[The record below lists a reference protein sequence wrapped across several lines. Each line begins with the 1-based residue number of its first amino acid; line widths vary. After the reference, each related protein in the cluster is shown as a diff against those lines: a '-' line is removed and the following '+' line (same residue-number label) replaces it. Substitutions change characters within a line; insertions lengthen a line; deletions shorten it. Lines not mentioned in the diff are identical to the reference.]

1 MRTSKFINLN
11 KNVLLE
17 WIYDDDNLLIENYKV
32 VINTLDDQYNF
43 VNSNETNTITTV
55 TNNTQSTNLILINAE
70 SNKWGYMDE
79 TQYPFLQ
86 ISSYLYNIPQR
97 YDIVRIYFPVNYS
110 FDDYIGFLLNLYVLD
125 ITEKRK
131 IYLSN
136 FFFDQTDTSRSLD
149 LAAPPFLHDDILWG
163 KYIELQIPSPSVLSK
178 QVSQTT
184 TGGITLVPTPGSINS
199 NLSGPTLAG
208 VNPNSPIFI
217 DFSFL
222 LKKDY
227 LFNKITFLADS
238 VYSTSIPQTPE
249 FEDLSVEIA
258 PSDKG
263 DFFEIV
269 GTYNNNSSDF
279 ELFVKQQKALGNYF
293 YVTYKVN
300 TIEQNV
306 ITNTV
311 QYFTENNFD
320 HAIWFRPIITFST
333 TTAAIDVIMS
343 LVNASDSNVI
353 ERRAT
358 YTLLQDEV
366 AKYSRI
372 LTKINVDNAYN
383 VSVYNARSDK
393 LEIKSFGEPKTIVE
407 KVDVPYPV
415 LYDNFKVI
423 TKNTSEDIQDE
434 VYYGIGQL
442 QILLYPF
449 DNVIKLNIAK
459 QSKDGSVVPYSLP
472 NYGRITMSFKSA
484 TDEVTVDLYN
494 DSGLVDLE
502 KGDVIFKIEQQ
513 YMDTI
518 TNFYKNGYDQFYI
531 VMRTETNINTILYA
545 GRYVIYNEY
554 NK

>member
-11 KNVLLE
+11 KDVLLE

-43 VNSNETNTITTV
+43 VNATDTNSIQSV
-55 TNNTQSTNLILINAE
+55 TNNTQSTNLIQINE
-70 SNKWGYMDE
+70 ENNKWGYMDE
-79 TQYPFLQ
+79 TVYPFLQ
-86 ISSYLYNIPQR
+86 VSTYLYNIPQR
-97 YDIVRIYFPVNYS
+97 YDIVRLYFPVNYS
-110 FDDYIGFLLNLYVLD
+110 FDEYIGFLLNLYVLD
-125 ITEKRK
+125 ITDKRK

-136 FFFDQTDTSRSLD
+136 FFFDQTDTNRSLD
-149 LAAPPFLHDDILWG
+149 LAAPPFLHDDVLWG
-163 KYIELQIPSPSVLSK
+163 KYVEIQIPSASVLSK

-199 NLSGPTLAG
+199 NLAGPTLAG

-227 LFNKITFLADS
+227 LFNQITFLAGEP
-238 VYSTSIPQTPE
+238 YSTSIAQTPE
-249 FEDLSVEIA
+249 FEDLSVDIF
-258 PSDKG
+258 PSEKG

-269 GTYNNNSSDF
+269 GTYNNTSSDF
-279 ELFVKQQKALGNYF
+279 ELFIEQQRILGNYF

-311 QYFTENNFD
+311 QYFTESNFD

-343 LVNASDSNVI
+343 LVNASDSNTI

-358 YTLLQDEV
+358 YTMLQDEV

-372 LTKINVDNAYN
+372 LTKINVENAYN

-434 VYYGIGQL
+434 VYYGVGQL

-459 QSKDGSVVPYSLP
+459 QSKDGNVVPYQLP
-472 NYGRITMSFKSA
+472 NTGRITMSFKSA
-484 TDEVTVDLYN
+484 TDEISIDLYT

-513 YMDTI
+513 YMNTI

-531 VMRTETNINTILYA
+531 VMRTKENINTILYA